1 MYVMI
6 VDKWRTT
13 SPLSIY
19 FLSFVTYLK
28 KKEEEE
34 ISPGIPTQI
43 TLNLLK
49 SMERKKLGKV
59 QESVSTILSLVW
71 PHCPL
76 IKLKV
81 P

>member
-28 KKEEEE
+28 KEEE

-49 SMERKKLGKV
+49 STERKKLGKV
-59 QESVSTILSLVW
+59 QESVSNVLSLVW
-71 PHCPL
+71 LHCPL